1 MGDLLGSP
9 RVAPLF
15 PFFGWNSFHIYIYI
29 YNLWNLFDLC
39 PNFSVGCR
47 EKGMKQFR
55 MESGVGEL
63 VGPTRGTRVM
73 HGLIV
78 RIGGVSKG
86 MCDR

>member
-39 PNFSVGCR
+39 LNFSVGCR

-55 MESGVGEL
+55 MESGVGGTHKGHESHAR
-63 VGPTRGTRVM
+63 VNSEDRG
-73 HGLIV
+73 
-78 RIGGVSKG
+78 
-86 MCDR
+86 C